1 MVRRK
6 YLDIEVP
13 PTGDERRRALQR
25 LYEKHADRFLV
36 KSWKFL
42 SSCWVSVVCLIFVC
56 WPATTVLLFT
66 WHWQIGLAVCP
77 VKKRKPTKTSESKR
91 DVGVQTFAAPSAVD
105 VGVQT
110 FAAPS
115 AVASPMLCDRCERT
129 QSQNQFLC
137 PLALDST
144 FCSKFPWVCRDWLD
158 CRCSLA
164 LLVSFIRQILL
175 LLFIETRCR
184 NSCKAKNFGSSKTR
198 WITGKSTWSSL
209 AKKSASSK
217 HSWPQQDR
225 ASEGK
230 NEHWCY
236 CKGVVIMLFFW
247 SPLALKWLPCW
258 SLTGLTMWFMPLC
271 QVI

>member
-1 MVRRK
+1 M
-6 YLDIEVP
+6 
-13 PTGDERRRALQR
+13 
-25 LYEKHADRFLV
+25 
-36 KSWKFL
+36 
-42 SSCWVSVVCLIFVC
+42 IFVC

-77 VKKRKPTKTSESKR
+77 GKKIRPTKTSESKR
-91 DVGVQTFAAPSAVD
+91 DVGVHTFAAPSAVD

-144 FCSKFPWVCRDWLD
+144 LCSKFQWVCHDLLD

-236 CKGVVIMLFFW
+236 CKGVVIMLFF
-247 SPLALKWLPCW
+247 
-258 SLTGLTMWFMPLC
+258 
-271 QVI
+271 